1 MKDTS
6 YLKTATGKEYPC
18 DFMGVAQ
25 GLVLY
30 VKLKID
36 LYEVLDVFQNPEE
49 TQVLRWYGTNDNMV
63 REETGFTGFGGF
75 TLMEGYCPVRI
86 RLDRKGE

>member
-6 YLKTATGKEYPC
+6 YLKTATGKKYPC

-75 TLMEGYCPVRI
+75 TLMDGYCPVRI
-86 RLDRKGE
+86 RLDRKGD